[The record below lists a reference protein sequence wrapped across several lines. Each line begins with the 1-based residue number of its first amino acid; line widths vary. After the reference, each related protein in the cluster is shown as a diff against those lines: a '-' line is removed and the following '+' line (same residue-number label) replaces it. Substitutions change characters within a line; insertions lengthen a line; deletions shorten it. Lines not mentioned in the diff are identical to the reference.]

1 MFVLAHLSDPHLGP
15 LPKPRFAELAGKRA
29 IGFFNWSRNRSRH
42 HRTEVLAKIVDDL
55 RGAKPDHVALTGDL
69 LNIALLAEF
78 APAGEWLA
86 RLGTP
91 AGVTLVPGNHDAYV
105 RDVVDEAGRHW
116 GDYMRGD
123 EGANAWNG
131 FPFLRRRGPLAIVG
145 LSTAVPSAPFFATGR
160 LGGEQLARY
169 AELMLRLEREALFRV
184 VLIHHPPAGLRA
196 RHKRLVD
203 AAALV
208 DVLRQRGA
216 DLVLHGH
223 DHLHSVNWLEGPHG
237 RIPVVGVPSSS
248 ETRDT
253 PKRHPAAYN
262 LYRIEGAPG
271 AWRCEAI
278 SRGLRADLGVREL
291 RRETLIG

>member
-42 HRTEVLAKIVDDL
+42 HRTEVLAAIVDDL
-55 RGAKPDHVALTGDL
+55 KAAKPDHVALTGDL
-69 LNIALLAEF
+69 LNIGLLAEF

-105 RDVVDEAGRHW
+105 RDIVDEAGRHW

-123 EGANAWNG
+123 ENATPWNG
-131 FPFLRRRGPLAIVG
+131 FPLLRRRGPLAIVG

-184 VLIHHPPAGLRA
+184 VLIHHPPSRGHA

-203 AAALV
+203 ASAFRAL
-208 DVLRQRGA
+208 LKEHGA

-223 DHLHSVNWLEGPHG
+223 HHEHAVVHLDGPHG
-237 RIPVVGVPSSS
+237 TIPVVGVPSCSIAGGGES
-248 ETRDT
+248 E
-253 PKRHPAAYN
+253 PAAYN
-262 LYRIEGAPG
+262 LYRIAGAPG
-271 AWRCEAI
+271 AWTCEMI
-278 SRGLRADLGVREL
+278 SRGLRYGHDGVGEL
-291 RRETLIG
+291 RRQMLIG